1 MEDPNGV
8 SDAVKIFMFPDLF
21 LSSRID
27 SALVMQKWDTLLE
40 SNTLTSYAYT
50 AAIMT
55 KQHISPIFVWE
66 GADKMIEQWIVLL
79 GVILGPQDLRPV
91 IHELTVFVEAG
102 EEVSTRLCAQT
113 HHQMYML
120 VVLIQIVQR

>member
-27 SALVMQKWDTLLE
+27 SALVMQKWDKLLE

-66 GADKMIEQWIVLL
+66 GADKMIEQ
-79 GVILGPQDLRPV
+79 
-91 IHELTVFVEAG
+91 
-102 EEVSTRLCAQT
+102 
-113 HHQMYML
+113 
-120 VVLIQIVQR
+120 